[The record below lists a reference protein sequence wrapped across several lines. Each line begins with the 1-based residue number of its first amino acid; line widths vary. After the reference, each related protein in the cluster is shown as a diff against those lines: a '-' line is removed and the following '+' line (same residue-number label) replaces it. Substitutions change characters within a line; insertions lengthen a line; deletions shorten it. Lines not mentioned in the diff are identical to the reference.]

1 MWRQIWRSLNDTQL
15 QECKF
20 LEDRPKLVEM
30 LKKKKKEKYITPEA
44 QMEYKYGI
52 NIDGLSDAEKLLE
65 QLLGPQ
71 LLFKQHSPYYPW

>member
-1 MWRQIWRSLNDTQL
+1 
-15 QECKF
+15 
-20 LEDRPKLVEM
+20 M